1 MQAELF
7 RRKIMRDNL
16 PQMCYDWREFD
27 IFRRA
32 FPMLKKL
39 YNHLFCQPHMG
50 RRIPVLLI
58 SVILMG
64 MCVAFFEKLQVGT
77 DPCTVFN
84 LSMAQ
89 NVLGW
94 SNLGTWQLI
103 FNLILLVVI
112 LLLKEGKFI
121 GLGSLANMVLVGY
134 SRDFFKPIV
143 EMLLPGDMHSLLVRG
158 GVFIPTMLLFL
169 VAVAFYMVVEL
180 GTAPYDAV
188 SQIIASHTK
197 KVSFTVIR
205 ISYDII
211 ITVIGFLLGGK
222 VGIFTVASCFFL
234 GPVIS
239 AIAAKFKRF
248 FL

>member
-1 MQAELF
+1 
-7 RRKIMRDNL
+7 
-16 PQMCYDWREFD
+16 
-27 IFRRA
+27 
-32 FPMLKKL
+32 MLKKL
-39 YNHLFCQPHMG
+39 YNHLFCQPHMA
-50 RRIPVLLI
+50 RRIPVLII

-103 FNLILLVVI
+103 FNIVLLAVI
-112 LLLKEGKFI
+112 LLLKEGRFI

-143 EMLLPGDMHSLLVRG
+143 EMLLPGESHSLLVRG
-158 GVFIPTMLLFL
+158 GVFVPTMLLFL

-188 SQIIASHTK
+188 PQIIASRFK
-197 KVSFTVIR
+197 KVSFAVIR
-205 ISYDII
+205 ISYDILI
-211 ITVIGFLLGGK
+211 AVIGYLLGGQI
-222 VGIFTVASCFFL
+222 GIFTVAACFFL
-234 GPVIS
+234 GPVIA
-239 AIAAKFKRF
+239 AIAAKFRPWF
-248 FL
+248 N

>member
-1 MQAELF
+1 
-7 RRKIMRDNL
+7 
-16 PQMCYDWREFD
+16 
-27 IFRRA
+27 
-32 FPMLKKL
+32 MLKKL
-39 YNHLFCQPHMG
+39 YNHLFCQPHMA
-50 RRIPVLLI
+50 RRIPVLII

-89 NVLGW
+89 NVLHW
-94 SNLGTWQLI
+94 KNLGTWQLI
-103 FNLILLVVI
+103 FNLILLVII
-112 LLLKEGKFI
+112 LLLKEGRFI

-143 EMLLPGDMHSLLVRG
+143 ERLLPGEVESLLVRG
-158 GVFIPTMLLFL
+158 GVFSPTMLLFL

-197 KVSFTVIR
+197 RVSFTVIR
-205 ISYDII
+205 ISYDIL
-211 ITVIGFLLGGK
+211 ITVIGHLLGGQ
-222 VGIFTVASCFFL
+222 VGIFTVAACLFL

-239 AIAAKFKRF
+239 AIAAKFRPWF
-248 FL
+248 N

>member
-1 MQAELF
+1 
-7 RRKIMRDNL
+7 
-16 PQMCYDWREFD
+16 
-27 IFRRA
+27 
-32 FPMLKKL
+32 MLKKL

-89 NVLGW
+89 NVLKW
-94 SNLGTWQLI
+94 QNLGTWQLI
-103 FNLILLVVI
+103 FNLILLAVI
-112 LLLKEGKFI
+112 LLMKEGRFI

-143 EMLLPGDMHSLLVRG
+143 ELLLPGDAHSLLVRG
-158 GVFIPTMLLFL
+158 GVFIPTMALFL

-188 SQIIASHTK
+188 PQIVAAHLK
-197 KVSFTVIR
+197 KVPFAAVR
-205 ISYDII
+205 IAYDIL
-211 ITVIGFLLGGK
+211 ITVIGVLLGGQIG
-222 VGIFTVASCFFL
+222 VFTVAACFFL

-239 AIAAKFKRF
+239 AIAAKFRPLF
-248 FL
+248 N

>member
-1 MQAELF
+1 
-7 RRKIMRDNL
+7 
-16 PQMCYDWREFD
+16 
-27 IFRRA
+27 
-32 FPMLKKL
+32 MLKKL
-39 YNHLFCQPHMG
+39 YNHLFCQPHMA
-50 RRIPVLLI
+50 RRIPVLII

-89 NVLGW
+89 NVLHW
-94 SNLGTWQLI
+94 KNLGTWQLI
-103 FNLILLVVI
+103 FNLILLVII
-112 LLLKEGKFI
+112 LLLKEGRFI

-143 EMLLPGDMHSLLVRG
+143 ERLLPGEVESLLVRG

-188 SQIIASHTK
+188 SQIIASRTK
-197 KVSFTVIR
+197 RVSFTVIR
-205 ISYDII
+205 ISYDIL
-211 ITVIGFLLGGK
+211 ITVIGHLLGGQ
-222 VGIFTVASCFFL
+222 VGIFTVAACLFL

-239 AIAAKFKRF
+239 AIAAKFRPWF
-248 FL
+248 N

>member
-1 MQAELF
+1 MF
-7 RRKIMRDNL
+7 
-16 PQMCYDWREFD
+16 
-27 IFRRA
+27 
-32 FPMLKKL
+32 KKL
-39 YNHLFCQPHMG
+39 YRHLFCQPHMG

-84 LSMAQ
+84 LSFAQ
-89 NVLGW
+89 NVLHW
-94 SNLGTWQLI
+94 PDLGTWQLI
-103 FNLILLVVI
+103 FNLVLLVII
-112 LLLKEGKFI
+112 LAMKEGRFI

-143 EMLLPGDMHSLLVRG
+143 EMLLPGESHTLLVRG
-158 GVFIPTMLLFL
+158 GVFLPTMALFL

-188 SQIIASHTK
+188 PQIISARLP
-197 KVSFTVIR
+197 KVPFAVIR
-205 ISYDII
+205 IAFD
-211 ITVIGFLLGGK
+211 ITVTVVGFLLGGY
-222 VGIFTVASCFFL
+222 VGVFTVAACFFL

-239 AIAAKFKRF
+239 AIAAKFKPLF
-248 FL
+248 N

>member
-1 MQAELF
+1 
-7 RRKIMRDNL
+7 
-16 PQMCYDWREFD
+16 
-27 IFRRA
+27 
-32 FPMLKKL
+32 MLKKL
-39 YNHLFCQPHMG
+39 YNHLFCQPHMA
-50 RRIPVLLI
+50 RRIPVLVV

-89 NVLGW
+89 NVLHW
-94 SNLGTWQLI
+94 QNLGTWQLI

-112 LLLKEGKFI
+112 LLLKEGRFI

-143 EMLLPGDMHSLLVRG
+143 EMLLPGEVESLLLRG

-205 ISYDII
+205 ISYDIF
-211 ITVIGFLLGGK
+211 ITLIGFLLGGQ
-222 VGIFTVASCFFL
+222 VGVFTVLSCFFL

-239 AIAAKFKRF
+239 AIAAKFRPF
-248 FL
+248 FN